1 MATALRTKRETVN
14 GWETGRTTPR
24 PPRLAAYKRLFDGW
38 AEKSG
43 PGVGA
48 IEDQGQGAQPV
59 SKARPGELELPGGRP
74 LGLAHRV
81 DTISTIPDVGAGG
94 GSVSEQHEWW
104 RHLEIR
110 QPAEVLEFSDD
121 LFVVDVDP
129 LRDFLAA
136 RLAEF
141 AAAQPEGSE
150 ARWAAQ
156 RLADV
161 TRAACRHL
169 EQALLSWEAVL
180 ATGRAEEG
188 GLVETLRRSL
198 GPQWNQLVVTASRF
212 ADHPEYLPR
221 WRQLRQLNAQYGD
234 FAVEA
239 GGGH

>member
-1 MATALRTKRETVN
+1 M
-14 GWETGRTTPR
+14 
-24 PPRLAAYKRLFDGW
+24 
-38 AEKSG
+38 
-43 PGVGA
+43 
-48 IEDQGQGAQPV
+48 
-59 SKARPGELELPGGRP
+59 
-74 LGLAHRV
+74 
-81 DTISTIPDVGAGG
+81 
-94 GSVSEQHEWW
+94 SEQHEWW
-104 RHLEIR
+104 QHLEIR

-161 TRAACRHL
+161 TRAACRDL

-180 ATGRAEEG
+180 AAGRAEEG

-198 GPQWNQLVVTASRF
+198 GPQWNRLVVTASRF

-234 FAVEA
+234 FAVNDTEPDS
-239 GGGH
+239 GT